1 MTLNRWSHSLNTSC
15 PLTEHKDLHVHTQP
29 NKQTYTLTTKL
40 SIKPTFLVDENY
52 HLVPNMPQEW
62 LYCVIS
68 ASMF

>member
-1 MTLNRWSHSLNTSC
+1 MTLNRWSRTLNTSC
-15 PLTEHKDLHVHTQP
+15 LLTEHKDLHTQP
-29 NKQTYTLTTKL
+29 NKQTNTFSTKL

-52 HLVPNMPQEW
+52 YLVPNMPQEC